1 MCEYCEHVK
10 FETKKGDPTPRKWFK
25 RFSTDTFGSGSWYL
39 FYRSGDEHPW
49 YIGHSGTIAPISFCP
64 HCGKDLRECRVLNVH
79 TDKMDKTDAEYFVK
93 NAIKAYYSKKIDEE
107 RLRDERTT
115 VND

>member
-1 MCEYCEHVK
+1 MCDYCEHVE

-25 RFSTDTFGSGSWYL
+25 RFSANMFGSGSWYL

-49 YIGHSGTIAPISFCP
+49 YISHNGTIVPISFCP

-79 TDKMDKTDAEYFVK
+79 TDKMDKTDTEYFVK
-93 NAIKAYYSKKIDEE
+93 YAIKAYYSKKIDEE
-107 RLRDERTT
+107 RLSDGRTT
-115 VND
+115 IND